1 MRDVAELAGVS
12 VKTVSNVLND
22 YPYIRPATRE
32 RVLHAVD
39 ELEYRLNTS
48 ARNLRRGRTGLI
60 SVALPELALP
70 YFAELADEI
79 IDAAEDQRLRVL
91 IERTGAD
98 PQREREVLRDGLRV
112 GDGLIF
118 SPLGLTQEH
127 EPELPGDLPLV
138 LLGER
143 IFTERFDHVTMQN
156 VQAARAATT
165 FLLEK
170 GRRRVAV
177 LGVHPGEV
185 GGSAG
190 LRLRGYLA
198 ALADAGLEP
207 DADLQGEATFW
218 HRDTG
223 ARAMAQVLDTGARPD
238 AVLALNDALAL
249 GALHELQVRG
259 IRVPDDVAVIGWD
272 DIEEARYSTPSLTTV
287 DAGRR
292 LIAQAAVER
301 LVGRIADPD
310 RPPERLEMP
319 YRIVERGSTGA
330 GGGAA

>member
-1 MRDVAELAGVS
+1 MAVTMRDVADLAGVS

-32 RVLHAVD
+32 RVLGAV
-39 ELEYRLNTS
+39 EQLGYRLNTS

-60 SVALPELALP
+60 SLAVPELSLA

-79 IDAAEDQRLRVL
+79 IDAAEERRMRVL

-98 PQREREVLRDGLRV
+98 PDREREVLRDGSRM

-118 SPLGLTQEH
+118 SPLGMDQEH
-127 EPELPGDLPLV
+127 EPELPDNVPLV

-143 IFTERFDHVTMQN
+143 IFSERFDHVTMQN
-156 VQAARAATT
+156 VAAAQAATR
-165 FLLEK
+165 FLLDR
-170 GRRRVAV
+170 GRRQVAV

-185 GGSAG
+185 MGSAA

-198 ALADAGLEP
+198 ALEDAGITP
-207 DADLQGEATFW
+207 DARLQGEATFW

-223 ARAMAQVLDTGARPD
+223 ALAMAQVLDTGARPD
-238 AVLALNDALAL
+238 AVLAFNDALAL
-249 GALHELQVRG
+249 GALHELRTRG
-259 IRVPDDVAVIGWD
+259 ISVPDDVAVIGWD
-272 DIEEARYSTPSLTTV
+272 DIDEARYATPSLTTI

-292 LIAQAAVER
+292 AIAQAAVAR
-301 LVGRIADPD
+301 LVARIADPD
-310 RPPERLEMP
+310 RPVELLEMP
-319 YRIVERGSTGA
+319 YRIIERGSTGS
-330 GGGAA
+330 